1 MKIEDILARDTT
13 LVPTIISA
21 MKAIDN
27 GGFKCGRNEI
37 EMIKTSDLLHFNVI
51 SMYVMGEKHPNFFLE
66 VHLPDV
72 AKPIGSI
79 APVRDEETG
88 RIINWLI
95 IRRFEDRRYV
105 NTTDGLWEDMAHHV
119 VKVFFTKEETFQ
131 QVYREAALDNQG
143 SQIGYSS
150 KASIQER
157 THNGHP
163 LEPISRSSLRDMM
176 EQGLSAH
183 PGCLGVHYGYFEID
197 DESAFDKV
205 VFRLFTSGDETG
217 SYPQALMLDANGRF
231 GRVLGSFYIKN
242 GFVNLKSGCYQGTHS
257 FRDTAE
263 LFDIVNEYLVR
274 PSRAYNSHF

>member
-131 QVYREAALDNQG
+131 QVYREAALEQPVKSEPYG
-143 SQIGYSS
+143 ITQ
-150 KASIQER
+150 R
-157 THNGHP
+157 TYNGHHV
-163 LEPISRSSLRDMM
+163 EPISRERLKDML
-176 EQGLSAH
+176 EQGLSNH

-197 DESAFDKV
+197 DESAFKDIIFR
-205 VFRLFTSGDETG
+205 VFTTGDDTG

-231 GRVLGSFYIKN
+231 GRILGSFHLKN
-242 GFVNLKSGCYQGTHS
+242 GFVKLRSACYQGEQMANDS
-257 FRDTAE
+257 AE

>member
-51 SMYVMGEKHPNFFLE
+51 SMYVMGEKFPNFFLE

-119 VKVFFTKEETFQ
+119 IKVFFTKEEVFQ

-143 SQIGYSS
+143 SQIGHSS
-150 KASIQER
+150 KAGIQER

-163 LEPISRSSLRDMM
+163 VESISRERFKDMLEM
-176 EQGLSAH
+176 GLSNH
-183 PGCLGVHYGYFEID
+183 PECLGVHYGYFEID
-197 DESAFDKV
+197 DESAFKDV
-205 VFRLFTSGDETG
+205 VFRLFTAGDENGT
-217 SYPQALMLDANGRF
+217 YPQALMLDGNSRF
-231 GRVLGSFYIKN
+231 GRILGSFHLR
-242 GFVNLKSGCYQGTHS
+242 GHLVQMKSQCYQGEKVINDS
-257 FRDTAE
+257 AE
-263 LFDIVNEYLVR
+263 LFDAINEYLVR
-274 PSRAYNSHF
+274 PSRAYNTHF